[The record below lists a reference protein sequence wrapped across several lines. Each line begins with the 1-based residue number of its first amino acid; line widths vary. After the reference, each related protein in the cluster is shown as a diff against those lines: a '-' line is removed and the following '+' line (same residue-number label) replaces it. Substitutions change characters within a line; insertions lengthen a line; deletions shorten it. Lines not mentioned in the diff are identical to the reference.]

1 MSTPNNT
8 DRAVGERWPELIV
21 AVTLLLLAALVITDS
36 LRIGIGWSDDG
47 PRSGYFPFYI
57 GLGLLGSSA
66 WIAAKQLMHWS
77 KNELFAERSQL
88 ASVWAIF
95 WPMVIYVGLVAALGI
110 YAGSVILIA
119 FFMIR
124 HGKHKVIT
132 STAVAIGVPVA
143 AYLIFERWFL
153 VQLPKGPLEALL
165 GL

>member
-1 MSTPNNT
+1 MSTSNNNGK
-8 DRAVGERWPELIV
+8 VGERWPELIV
-21 AVTLLLLAALVITDS
+21 AGILLLLAVLVITDS
-36 LRIGIGWSDDG
+36 LRIGIGWSEDG

-66 WIAAKQLMHWS
+66 WIGAKQLMHWS

-110 YAGSVILIA
+110 YVGSIILIA

-124 HGKHKVIT
+124 HGKHKVVS
-132 STAVAIGVPVA
+132 STAVAVGVPLA

-153 VQLPKGPLEALL
+153 VQLPKGPLEALV

>member
-8 DRAVGERWPELIV
+8 DGAVGERWPELIV